1 MTAREPRRDRIGR
14 ETYLLVELLAQ
25 RLSGELEAVC
35 RTHGLTAAQYPVL
48 WVTCLHDDARGIPL
62 GSISDGL
69 LTQASDVSRLVTR
82 LEVAG
87 LLERTRSDSDR
98 RVVRILPTRRGKSVF
113 ERTTKEVKALHRR
126 QFSDLGDHDLEQL
139 HGLLN
144 RAFWSDV
151 HLGANEAAS

>member
-35 RTHGLTAAQYPVL
+35 RTYGLTAAQYPVL
-48 WVTCLHDDARGIPL
+48 WVTCLHDDVRGIPL

-98 RVVRILPTRRGKSVF
+98 RVVRIRPTRRGKAVF

-144 RAFWSDV
+144 RAFWSGV
-151 HLGANEAAS
+151 RLGANEAAS